1 MSDYHNPKKLIKIL
15 HIANI
20 HHCQDFYTLFII
32 KSKFNIKT
40 YFYTNVII
48 KYLILTF
55 TSININPNLRLIL
68 PFIHLWSINFADF
81 PGRNTT

>member
-32 KSKFNIKT
+32 ESKFNIKI
-40 YFYTNVII
+40 YFHTSVII
-48 KYLILTF
+48 KHLIFTPTF
-55 TSININPNLRLIL
+55 ININPNLRLIS
-68 PFIHLWSINFADF
+68 PFIYLWSINFADF